1 MLYREMFDEVHAP
14 QGLKEE
20 VLNMTRQDTARVA
33 RKVSTTFVIA
43 AVLAVVLA
51 GTALAAV
58 AGVPQTLQEWFGKQ
72 WTESGGGEMPQ
83 EQSAVIDSLVQ
94 PVGVSVKNN
103 GVTVTLDSVTPGE
116 GGLWLMLKIQS
127 SKTSGRLSIMEYDLS
142 GGPMEK
148 ELDNGSVVVHGGTL
162 QDVGFT
168 EDGAQIVLMLYH
180 APWNVNFLEGGAME
194 LMMKDLMLRG
204 EPAEEGGPW
213 PEPVM
218 LEGEWVLPFTLAP
231 AKLEALTIESAV
243 VPVRYSGGMD
253 KEDSCAYT
261 EIHDLKITPTG
272 YHFSITPH
280 EEGISSKFKVVLQLK
295 NGMEINGT
303 SSIMIGNNTMSK
315 GIWDFPVNISEVDSV
330 RFCLDDV
337 RLYFDQDNGYSQ
349 QS

>member
-20 VLNMTRQDTARVA
+20 VLNMTRQDTVRVA
-33 RKVSTTFVIA
+33 RKVSAAVVIA
-43 AVLAVVLA
+43 AVLAVILA

-72 WTESGGGEMPQ
+72 WAESGGGEMPE

-94 PVGVSVKNN
+94 PVGVSAKNS

-116 GGLWLMLKIQS
+116 GGLWLMLNIQGG
-127 SKTSGRLSIMEYDLS
+127 KTTGHLSIMEYDLS

-148 ELDNGSVVVHGGTL
+148 ELDGGDVVIHSGSMR
-162 QDVGFT
+162 DVGFT
-168 EDGAQIVLMLYH
+168 EDGAQIVLLLYN
-180 APWNVNFLEGGAME
+180 APRNVNFLEGGTME
-194 LMMKDLMLRG
+194 LTLKELMLRG
-204 EPAEEGGPW
+204 EPAREGDAP

-243 VPVRYSGGMD
+243 VPVRYTGGTD

-261 EIHDLKITPTG
+261 EIRDLKITPTG
-272 YHFSITPH
+272 YSFAITPH
-280 EEGISSKFKVVLQLK
+280 EEGRPSNFKVVLQLK
-295 NGMEINGT
+295 NGMEINST
-303 SSIMIGNNTMSK
+303 SSIMYGKDTTSK
-315 GIWDFPVNISEVDSV
+315 GIWELPVNISEVFSV

-337 RLYFDQDNGYSQ
+337 QLYVNQDNG
-349 QS
+349 